1 MKKIIELTPKWTKW
15 VFIIN
20 GAINSAIG
28 INQLLQ
34 SDSISNWGS
43 ILGVILLIGGLLM
56 IIYGVILFYPTNKL
70 TPKVQLDES
79 GILITEGIHKK
90 QRKIDWANIK
100 EITYKSFEL
109 NFLLNDRSIE
119 IVNLQTN
126 GETSIEIKRT
136 LRQFANDRQIEIVS
150 R

>member
-119 IVNLQTN
+119 IVNLQTT